1 MQPPDATPPPGVGA
15 ILREARERHG
25 LSVEQVSEATRIR
38 ATLIRQ
44 IEADDYSSCGGA
56 VYARGHVRSI
66 ARVVELDAAPLIEEF
81 DRVHELVKPPSLT
94 PAPEYDPLLH
104 AGRPGRRGFA
114 WAPAMIGSLV
124 VVCLLALV
132 AVLLPDSSGS
142 DDSDSNVT
150 AVQTESTD
158 EPAPQASSAAPPPPP
173 ATTPPTN
180 LTVLVEARDAES
192 WLDVRVA
199 GTDEVLVQRLLMRG
213 EQETVVEDQDL
224 RVRMGS
230 AGAVDLSCNGRD
242 LGAQGNLG
250 EVVTLR
256 LTLDPTGAC
265 QVSDTEPASGVAA
278 AGAPR

>member
-1 MQPPDATPPPGVGA
+1 MQPPDATPTAGVGA
-15 ILREARERHG
+15 LLRAARERRE
-25 LSVEQVSEATRIR
+25 LSVEQVSEATRVR

-56 VYARGHVRSI
+56 VYARGHIRSI
-66 ARVVELDAAPLIEEF
+66 ARVVELDPTPLIEEF

-104 AGRPGRRGFA
+104 AERSGRRGFA

-124 VVCLLALV
+124 VICLLALI
-132 AVLLPDSSGS
+132 AVLLPNSSDST
-142 DDSDSNVT
+142 DSDSNVT
-150 AVQTESTD
+150 AAQTQPTEVP
-158 EPAPQASSAAPPPPP
+158 EPPATSAVPPPP

-180 LTVLVEARDAES
+180 LTVRVEATDAES
-192 WLDVRVA
+192 WLDVRIA

-213 EQETVVEDQDL
+213 EQETVVEERGL

-230 AGAVDLSCNGRD
+230 AGAVDLSCNGQN

-250 EVVTLR
+250 EVVTLQ
-256 LTLDPTGAC
+256 LTLDPAGTC
-265 QVSDTEPASGVAA
+265 QVSGDEPATGVAA
-278 AGAPR
+278 AAAPR